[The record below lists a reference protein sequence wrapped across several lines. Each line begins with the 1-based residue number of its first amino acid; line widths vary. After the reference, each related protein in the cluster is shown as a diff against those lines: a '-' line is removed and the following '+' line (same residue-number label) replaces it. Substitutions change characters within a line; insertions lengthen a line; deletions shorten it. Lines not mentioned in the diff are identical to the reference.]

1 MRTLEDRATAV
12 LSYVTVGA
20 EEKAI
25 IRAQQAEIAKLRA
38 ALKQI
43 WLGAENQNIDHKEFR
58 VKARQCADAALGHE
72 QIGKSD
78 Q

>member
-25 IRAQQAEIAKLRA
+25 IRAQQAEIAKLRTFIA
-38 ALKQI
+38 ELAVALTYGEPLERRLTEKLRDI
-43 WLGAENQNIDHKEFR
+43 TN
-58 VKARQCADAALGHE
+58 E
-72 QIGKSD
+72 QIGKSEG
-78 Q
+78 